1 MEFSIFNRFHD
12 VFTEHKI
19 FDVAL
24 WYHNPLAAGKADFAA
39 AVVESF
45 DLLIDTAN
53 GLYFSL
59 LVDGAG
65 KNQAEQKLYN
75 VLKTIL
81 SPSASALI
89 RMLSGISPFRIFMD
103 KGFSIYF

>member
-24 WYHNPLAAGKADFAA
+24 RYHNPLAAGKADFAA

-65 KNQAEQKLYN
+65 NRD
-75 VLKTIL
+75 VLSQPEDEAVHVSFQFVNFLIY
-81 SPSASALI
+81 PS
-89 RMLSGISPFRIFMD
+89 GQISH
-103 KGFSIYF
+103 SL